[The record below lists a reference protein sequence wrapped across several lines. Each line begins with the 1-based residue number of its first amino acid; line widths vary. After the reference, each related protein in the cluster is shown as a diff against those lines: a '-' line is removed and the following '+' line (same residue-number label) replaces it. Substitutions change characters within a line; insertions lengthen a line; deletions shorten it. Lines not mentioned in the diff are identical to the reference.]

1 MFRDKLGDKTRVEI
15 IDTSRGG
22 TGHESDGLALV
33 KRSLGL
39 EVNRPCKDTENEQKD
54 HHML

>member
-1 MFRDKLGDKTRVEI
+1 MFRDKLGDEARVEI

-22 TGHESDGLALV
+22 TGHESDGLVLV
-33 KRSLGL
+33 EGSLGL
-39 EVNRPCKDTENEQKD
+39 GVIRPCKDTENKQKD